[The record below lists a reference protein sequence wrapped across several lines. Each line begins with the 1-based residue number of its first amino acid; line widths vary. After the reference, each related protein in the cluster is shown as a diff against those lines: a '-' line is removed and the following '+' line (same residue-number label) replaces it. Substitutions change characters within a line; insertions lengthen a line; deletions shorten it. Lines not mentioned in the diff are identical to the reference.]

1 MPRGAERH
9 PDAHHAKPP
18 FAEHHRHVR
27 RRARPRRH
35 GCDPRLGRSPGH
47 RDARRPRER
56 LDLDHR
62 RSPAARRASDP
73 DGGDLQV
80 TFEGRKAGA
89 TVPGAPADPF
99 TIVAIPDTQNYTYLN
114 RQGTITQQTQW
125 AVSTRSALNTA
136 FVVQLGD
143 LVSEYDNLTQWG
155 HTSTGFSRA
164 RQRRPAELGGARQP
178 RLQQRDRRDHAV
190 RHLLP
195 AHPLLGRELDAVE
208 HRLRRL
214 PRPEPVRRRPD
225 RPAQLRQ
232 LLPVHRRRAGLP
244 RAQSRVG
251 GTAVRPRLGGSG
263 DRRPPRPNRD
273 HDHPQLREHRRHPS
287 HDRRS
292 APAAPRPRRC
302 GRTSSRRT
310 ARSGSC

>member
-18 FAEHHRHVR
+18 FAKHHRHVR

-35 GCDPRLGRSPGH
+35 PGDTGLGRSPD
-47 RDARRPRER
+47 DAT
-56 LDLDHR
+56 LVA
-62 RSPAARRASDP
+62 PANGSTSTTAAPLLRVAASDP
-73 DGGDLQV
+73 DGGELQV
-80 TFEGRKAGA
+80 TFQGRKAGA
-89 TVPGAPADPF
+89 TVPGTPADPF

-125 AVSTRSALNTA
+125 AVSTRSQLNTA

-155 HTSTGFSRA
+155 HTSTAFSVLDNA
-164 RQRRPAELGGARQP
+164 GLPNAVVPGNHDFNNATGAITP
-178 RLQQRDRRDHAV
+178 V

-195 AHPLLGRELDAVE
+195 AHPLLDRELDTVE

-214 PRPEPVRRRPD
+214 PRPEPVRPRPG

-232 LLPVHRRRAGLP
+232 LLPVHRGRAGLP
-244 RAQSRVG
+244 RAGSRVG
-251 GTAVRPRLGGSG
+251 GAPVRPRLGGSG
-263 DRRPPRPNRD
+263 DRRPPHPDRD
-273 HDHPQLREHRRHPS
+273 HVHPQLRERRRHPS
-287 HDRRS
+287 DDRRS
-292 APAAPRPRRC
+292 VPAAPPPRRC
-302 GRTSSRRT
+302 GPTSSRRT
-310 ARSGSC
+310 ARSSSC